1 MSDLKWTRKVALAAA
16 ISLMLAGVSSVAMAQ
31 DTQWQENH
39 PRREQVDK
47 RLQNQNKRINKEVK
61 EGEISPAQAKSLKR
75 QDRQIHKEEKA
86 MAKENGGHISKAEQ
100 KKLNRQENRV
110 SKEIGQ

>member
-1 MSDLKWTRKVALAAA
+1 
-16 ISLMLAGVSSVAMAQ
+16 
-31 DTQWQENH
+31 
-39 PRREQVDK
+39 
-47 RLQNQNKRINKEVK
+47 
-61 EGEISPAQAKSLKR
+61 
-75 QDRQIHKEEKA
+75 